1 MKPSTTLFKCH
12 RHPVIGTVDEE
23 PHHLGAE
30 QATGARILTRNR
42 HRLVH
47 RLKQMIHQRYAN
59 RSSMPGLDPGI
70 HGTRQR
76 ACRKR
81 VNGRVKPGQDDRVNL
96 AFESEH

>member
-1 MKPSTTLFKCH
+1 MKASTTLFKCH
-12 RHPVIGTVDEE
+12 HHPEIGTVAEE
-23 PHHLGAE
+23 PHALGAE

-42 HRLVH
+42 HRLVL
-47 RLKQMIHQRYAN
+47 RLKQMIHQRYVN
-59 RSSMPGLDPGI
+59 RSSMPGLDPDI